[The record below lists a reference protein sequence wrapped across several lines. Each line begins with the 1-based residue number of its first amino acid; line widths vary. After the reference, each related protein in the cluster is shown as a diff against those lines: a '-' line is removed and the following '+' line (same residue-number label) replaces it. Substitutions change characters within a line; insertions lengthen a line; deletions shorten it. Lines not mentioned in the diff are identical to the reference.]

1 MSQESS
7 KDQSVTTFWDH
18 LEELRY
24 VLVRVVVAT
33 VVAAIV
39 TLFCKEEL
47 FSLILAPKNHDFI
60 TYRLLSGYISS
71 EEIGTMLSRLS
82 GDVELIS
89 TQLTQ
94 QFTTHITMS
103 LYVGLLIAFPYVLYE
118 LFRFISPG
126 LYRGERRYAGLF
138 VVFGYVMFMAGVV
151 LNYLLIFPLSL
162 NFLSNYQVS
171 PDVRNLISLES
182 YIGTFMSLNIMM
194 GILFEMPI
202 LCWLFA
208 KLGVL
213 RSQFM
218 RHYRRHAIVLLLFIA
233 AIVTPTVDIITLIL
247 VALPIYLLYE
257 LSILIVHLS
266 QRDR

>member
-1 MSQESS
+1 M
-7 KDQSVTTFWDH
+7 
-18 LEELRY
+18 
-24 VLVRVVVAT
+24 RVVVAI
-33 VVAAIV
+33 VVAAGV
-39 TLFCKEEL
+39 ALCCKEPL
-47 FSLILAPKNHDFI
+47 FSLILAPQNSDFI
-60 TYRLLSGYISS
+60 TYKLLGGYASS
-71 EEIGTMLSRLS
+71 NAV
-82 GDVELIS
+82 VELIS

-103 LYVGLLIAFPYVLYE
+103 IYVGILAVVPYILYE
-118 LFRFISPG
+118 LFRFISPA
-126 LYRGERRYAGLF
+126 LYRGERRYAELF
-138 VVFGYVMFMAGVV
+138 VVSGYIMFMVGVA
-151 LNYLLIFPLSL
+151 LNYLLIFPISLS
-162 NFLSNYQVS
+162 FLSSYQVS

-213 RSQFM
+213 KSQFM

-233 AIVTPTVDIITLIL
+233 AVVTPTVDVTTLIL

-257 LSILIVHLS
+257 LSILIVQIS

>member
-1 MSQESS
+1 MDRSA
-7 KDQSVTTFWDH
+7 TTFWDH

-24 VLVRVVVAT
+24 TLVRVVVAI
-33 VVAAIV
+33 VVAAAV
-39 TLFCKEEL
+39 ALLCKEQL
-47 FSLILAPKNHDFI
+47 FSVILAPKDCDFI
-60 TYRLLSGYISS
+60 TYRLLGGYMSGDGVNSISS
-71 EEIGTMLSRLS
+71 G
-82 GDVELIS
+82 VELIS

-103 LYVGLLIAFPYVLYE
+103 IYAGLLVVFPYILYE
-118 LFRFISPG
+118 LFRFISPA
-126 LYRGERRYAGLF
+126 LYHSERRYAELF
-138 VVFGYVMFMAGVV
+138 VVSGYIMFMTGIA

-162 NFLSNYQVS
+162 RFLSSYQVS

-208 KLGVL
+208 KVGVL
-213 RSQFM
+213 KAKFM

-233 AIVTPTVDIITLIL
+233 AIVTPTVDVTTLIL

-257 LSILIVHLS
+257 LSILIVQIS
-266 QRDR
+266 QKERKA